1 MSSKKI
7 ASAESIVEVMK
18 DGALVRLVT
27 VIDISNMSILELLES
42 GFTRQEVSR
51 ALSKGVIAHVTEAPH
66 TEISREAVESGDYI
80 FRMLNEKVG
89 LTEFGLYVLDCIKS
103 GEQRR
108 LTELA
113 GHFNM
118 SAFHP
123 PGGPGL

>member
-7 ASAESIVEVMK
+7 ASAESITEVMK

-27 VIDISNMSILELLES
+27 VIDISSMSILELLES

-51 ALSKGVIAHVTEAPH
+51 ALSKGVIAYVAGAPH
-66 TEISREAVESGDYI
+66 TEISREVFESDDYF

-89 LTEFGLYVLDCIKS
+89 LTELGLYVLDCMKS

-108 LTELA
+108 LNELA

-123 PGGPGL
+123 PGGPVL